1 MDLGRG
7 YFREI
12 APTEKQMIRLAA
24 FLLFSISITII
35 SRRSLASPGSH
46 GFYRFFAWEAI
57 LALLLYNIPFWFHDP
72 FKWYQLLSWLLLTTS
87 IIPFVLGIR
96 QLRVAGKPGA
106 QNRDDPVLMN
116 FEKTTQLVSDGVYRF
131 IRHPLY
137 SSLFLLNWGVFYKI
151 PSLIGL
157 ILAVCATGFLI
168 ATAKADEGEC
178 IQVFGNAYIAYM
190 NRTKMFIPF
199 VF

>member
-24 FLLFSISITII
+24 FVSFTILITVISW
-35 SRRSLASPGSH
+35 RSLVVPGSH
-46 GFYRFFAWEAI
+46 GFYRFFVWEAI
-57 LALLLYNIPFWFHDP
+57 LGLILYNIPFWFQDP
-72 FKWYQLLSWLLLTTS
+72 FSWYQLLSWMLLTAS
-87 IIPFVLGIR
+87 FGPLILGLY
-96 QLRVAGKPGA
+96 QLKRSGKPDG
-106 QNRDDPVLMN
+106 QGSDDPALMN

-178 IQVFGNAYIAYM
+178 VQVFGNAYKEYM

>member
-1 MDLGRG
+1 
-7 YFREI
+7 
-12 APTEKQMIRLAA
+12 MIRLAV
-24 FLLFSISITII
+24 FVSFTILITVISW
-35 SRRSLASPGSH
+35 RSLVVPGSH
-46 GFYRFFAWEAI
+46 GFYRFFVWESI
-57 LALLLYNIPFWFHDP
+57 LALILYNLPVWFHDP
-72 FKWYQLLSWLLLTTS
+72 FKWYQILSWVLLTTS